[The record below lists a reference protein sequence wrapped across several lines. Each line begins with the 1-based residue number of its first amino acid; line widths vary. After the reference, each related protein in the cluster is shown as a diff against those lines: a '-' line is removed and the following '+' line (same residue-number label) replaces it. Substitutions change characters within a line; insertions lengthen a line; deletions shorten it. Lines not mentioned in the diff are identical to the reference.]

1 MFNTFCT
8 LIFPAV
14 INVLEK
20 KDKSLEKKNKSSL
33 EKEKKNKTPDK
44 GKLSLEKEQKWKCS
58 ACTFNNHANLVQCM
72 MCGTMKISE
81 GPGPLPSVGAISKQ
95 HSTLMEDIRKVEEN
109 ESLELWQ
116 HITLFCKQVIF
127 FYVLV

>member
-1 MFNTFCT
+1 
-8 LIFPAV
+8 
-14 INVLEK
+14 
-20 KDKSLEKKNKSSL
+20 
-33 EKEKKNKTPDK
+33 
-44 GKLSLEKEQKWKCS
+44 
-58 ACTFNNHANLVQCM
+58 
-72 MCGTMKISE
+72 MKISE

>member
-1 MFNTFCT
+1 
-8 LIFPAV
+8 
-14 INVLEK
+14 
-20 KDKSLEKKNKSSL
+20 
-33 EKEKKNKTPDK
+33 
-44 GKLSLEKEQKWKCS
+44 
-58 ACTFNNHANLVQCM
+58 LVQCM

-81 GPGPLPSVGAISKQ
+81 GPGPLPSVGALSKQ